1 MMPHM
6 SHIDFL
12 GIGAPKC
19 GTTWLSAQLDAHP
32 QIGFAPAK
40 EVYYFADTILRRIA
54 GQELRCFDRGV
65 AWYHEQFPPAV
76 GAVSYRGEFCP
87 AYLYS
92 EEAVARIGAYRPDI
106 KLLLCLR
113 PPVEMIYSW
122 YWYNRNAVVASLPES
137 FEKTM
142 ENPFLRDLGC
152 FARHLRPYLDRFPA
166 ENILVVQFDAIR
178 RDPDRVREGVYKF
191 LDVAA
196 DFKPQLEAVKN
207 PARAPRFPILQS
219 SAQRLYGAGRGQT
232 PEIAGGRQNAPGRL
246 SRAQHPGSRV
256 RATRAGRAP
265 QMGSVLRRRSGR
277 TLPPVAEPSSYR
289 LKALPSDPCS
299 SLALHHCPS
308 VSWARKIS
316 GSIVRRPLVAKKGWH
331 QPW

>member
-1 MMPHM
+1 MNPAKHSQYSLRKTAPIMSQMPQ
-6 SHIDFL
+6 IDFI

-19 GTTWLSAQLDAHP
+19 GATWLSAQLEAHP
-32 QIGFAPAK
+32 QIGFAPDK
-40 EVYYFADTILRRIA
+40 EVSYFADTILRRLA
-54 GQELRCFDRGV
+54 GQELRCFERGE
-65 AWYHEQFPPAV
+65 AWYHAQFPAVV
-76 GAVSYRGEFCP
+76 GAITCRGEFCP

-92 EEAVARIGAYRPDI
+92 EEAASRIAAYRPDI

-122 YWYNRNAVVASLPES
+122 YWYNRNAVVASLPET

-142 ENPFLRDLGC
+142 ENLFLRDLGC

-219 SAQRLYGAGRGQT
+219 SAQRLYGA
-232 PEIAGGRQNAPGRL
+232 ISAVPGVGKL
-246 SRAQHPGSRV
+246 LKSPAVAKMLQDAYHGLN
-256 RATRAGRAP
+256 TRAREYEPLAP
-265 QMGSVLRRRSGR
+265 
-277 TLPPVAEPSSYR
+277 EER
-289 LKALPSDPCS
+289 LKWEAYYAADQEELSHLLR
-299 SLALHHCPS
+299 SLR
-308 VSWARKIS
+308 VI
-316 GSIVRRPLVAKKGWH
+316 G
-331 QPW
+331 